1 VSLAAR
7 TRAEPLRPAGAVA
20 EGDAARR
27 LARRLLALDDAALA
41 RLAGVAA
48 PGLLAVA
55 GVEEDLP
62 WVDGVAYVGRDP
74 AAPSLLLP
82 TATESFAPAALL
94 ERALVAG
101 SRGAPPP
108 LAVLEAPLRVIPLGG
123 ARPVERVRLA
133 AWLARE
139 EGA

>member
-1 VSLAAR
+1 MSLATR
-7 TRAEPLRPAGAVA
+7 TRAEPLPPSGAVA

-27 LARRLLALDDAALA
+27 LARRLLALEDAALA

-55 GVEEDLP
+55 GVGEDLP

-82 TATESFAPAALL
+82 TATEPAAPAALL
-94 ERALVAG
+94 ERALVA
-101 SRGAPPP
+101 SAPGAPLP
-108 LAVLEAPLRVIPLGG
+108 LAVLEAPLRLVPLGA
-123 ARPVERVRLA
+123 ARPVERARLA

>member
-1 VSLAAR
+1 VSVAAAI
-7 TRAEPLRPAGAVA
+7 RAEPLRPAGVVA
-20 EGDAARR
+20 EGQAALG
-27 LARRLLALDDAALA
+27 LARRLLALEDAALA
-41 RLAGVAA
+41 RLSGVAA

-55 GVEEDLP
+55 GAEEDLP

-82 TATESFAPAALL
+82 TATEPAAPAALL
-94 ERALVAG
+94 ERALLA
-101 SRGAPPP
+101 SAPGAPLP
-108 LAVLEAPLRVIPLGG
+108 LAVLDAPLRVVPLGA
-123 ARPVERVRLA
+123 ARPVERTRLA